1 MWRSR
6 FLRSHWPMKVFVV
19 AILYYGTAGLSLRLA
34 FEKTNASPVWPPSG
48 IALVAV
54 LLLGYRVWPGI
65 MLGAFLANVVA
76 FLANQAAS
84 VLATVIVSS
93 VIGIGNTLEAVVG
106 KYLLDRLVGP
116 RSAFTRAP

>member
-1 MWRSR
+1 MRDFRAWRAPR
-6 FLRSHWPMKVFVV
+6 RTGATEAFVV
-19 AILYYGTAGLSLRLA
+19 AVLYCATASLSLRLA

-65 MLGAFLANVVA
+65 MLGAFFANVVA

-84 VLATVIVSS
+84 ARTIVVVSS
-93 VIGIGNTLEAVVG
+93 AIGLGNTLEAVVAA
-106 KYLLDRLVGP
+106 Y
-116 RSAFTRAP
+116 